1 MEVPQVANTQD
12 YLVDVAELITL
23 PDIYIAIKE
32 TIEDPESDMK
42 ELTGVISIDPAISA
56 RLLKIAN
63 SPFYGQAAD
72 IDSLN
77 RAVSLLGT
85 KTIHDTVLAITL
97 SHVFQS
103 MVGVNIDVAGFWQ
116 NAIMRG
122 VVAKSCAKEL
132 KINDPDRLFI
142 LGLLSNIGHMVMGIR
157 DPILM
162 QKVMSQHQK
171 TGYPIHL
178 FERSTFG
185 FDFAELGAD
194 ILESWS
200 IPDSII
206 SGIRYQN
213 CPEVAP
219 DFKQEA
225 AIVYCAGRL
234 RPDEDEFPNM
244 LDDETLIQSSID
256 HFDYDNV
263 RNEAKNLYVEALSLL
278 PIPQL
283 KIAV

>member
-1 MEVPQVANTQD
+1 MPHTQD
-12 YLVDVAELITL
+12 YLVDVADLITL
-23 PDIYIAIKE
+23 PDIYIAIEE
-32 TIEDPESDMK
+32 TIEDPKSDMK
-42 ELTGVISIDPAISA
+42 ELSEVISIDPAIST

-63 SPFYGQAAD
+63 SPFYGQASE
-72 IDSLN
+72 IDSVN

-103 MVGVNIDVAGFWQ
+103 MVGVNFDVANFWQ
-116 NAIMRG
+116 NSIMRG
-122 VVAKSCAKEL
+122 TVAKSCAREL
-132 KINDPDRLFI
+132 NIHDPDRLFI

-162 QKVMSQHQK
+162 QKVNTEHQK
-171 TGYPIHL
+171 TGHPIHL

-200 IPDSII
+200 IPNPII

-213 CPEVAP
+213 CPEIAP
-219 DFKQEA
+219 EFKEEA

-234 RPDEDEFPNM
+234 RPDENDFPNTI
-244 LDDETLIQSSID
+244 DHETLIQSSIG
-256 HFDYDNV
+256 HFDYDHV
-263 RNEAKNLYVEALSLL
+263 RNEAKDLYIEALSLL
-278 PIPQL
+278 PIPQF
-283 KIAV
+283 KVAV

>member
-1 MEVPQVANTQD
+1 MEAPQVSNTQD
-12 YLVDVAELITL
+12 YLVDVEKLITL

-42 ELTGVISIDPAISA
+42 ELTRVISIDPAIST

-85 KTIHDTVLAITL
+85 KTIHDTVLAIAL

-103 MVGVNIDVAGFWQ
+103 MVGVNFDVSSFWQ
-116 NAIMRG
+116 DSIMRSE
-122 VVAKSCAKEL
+122 VAKSCAKEL
-132 KINDPDRLFI
+132 KIHDPDRLFI

-157 DPILM
+157 DPNLM
-162 QKVMSQHQK
+162 QKVHAQHQK
-171 TGYPIHL
+171 TGHPIHL

-185 FDFAELGAD
+185 FDYAELGAD
-194 ILESWS
+194 ILEGWS
-200 IPDSII
+200 IPNSII

-213 CPEVAP
+213 CPEIAP
-219 DFKQEA
+219 EFKQEA

-244 LDDETLIQSSID
+244 IDDETLIQSSID
-256 HFDYDNV
+256 HFDYDHV
-263 RNEAKNLYVEALSLL
+263 RDEAKDRYIEALSLL